1 MADVTETEQYGAP
14 HVRVVAIR
22 SWSMKPGS
30 AASWGLRRRGLAPC
44 RLGQNQSTASSL
56 LRLQNQSA
64 MNRTHRLLRAI
75 AIMTNLM
82 VVTYW
87 LWASVHEMAVDP
99 RGPALFVSSKGLVYT
114 LFVLPAMLSVVALV
128 WIRHRAMRT
137 IAVIANVLIA
147 VWWVGLS
154 AAMPALSVYQLF
166 WSLFACACTI
176 AIVALVLDVSETRGF
191 PS

>member
-1 MADVTETEQYGAP
+1 
-14 HVRVVAIR
+14 
-22 SWSMKPGS
+22 
-30 AASWGLRRRGLAPC
+30 
-44 RLGQNQSTASSL
+44 
-56 LRLQNQSA
+56 
-64 MNRTHRLLRAI
+64 MNRVRRSLRAV

-114 LFVLPAMLSVVALV
+114 MFVLPAILTFIVLV

-137 IAVIANVLIA
+137 IAVITNVLIA

-166 WSLFACACTI
+166 WCLFACACTI
-176 AIVALVLDVSETRGF
+176 AIVALVLDVRETSGF